1 MNKNTEAKK
10 ITKYTCPRCAN
21 SLQLY
26 ANYYFTI
33 RADIDPDTGKISEPN
48 IGNIYKMKIF
58 QGQFQCTQCGVLD
71 EDHGDTIGEA
81 TLNIYTN
88 IADNVGTKCLSNVF
102 PSGEQFQVVKK
113 SKGYRF
119 YKDQQFKNLEFEL
132 EKLKSRIRDSSS
144 IEDLRCLVR
153 YVGPTEEEEL
163 QAEKRIKR
171 IDKIYEKYGDEL
183 PPNAQSELDIL
194 TEKQDKYEYKYC

>member
-10 ITKYTCPRCAN
+10 FTKYTCPRCA
-21 SLQLY
+21 SQLQLY

-33 RADIDPDTGKISEPN
+33 RADVDLDTGKISEPN
-48 IGNIYKMKIF
+48 IGNIYKIQAF

-71 EDHGDTIGEA
+71 EEYGETIGVA
-81 TLNIYTN
+81 TLNVYTN
-88 IADNVGTKCLSNVF
+88 IADKVGTKHLTNVF
-102 PSGEQFQVVKK
+102 PSGENFQVIKK

-119 YKDQQFKNLEFEL
+119 YKDQQFKNLESEL
-132 EKLKSRIRDSSS
+132 ENLKSRIRDSSN

-153 YVGPTEEEEL
+153 YVGPTKEEEL

-171 IDKIYEKYGDEL
+171 MDEIYDRYGDEL
-183 PPNAQSELDIL
+183 PPNAQSEIDKLNK
-194 TEKQDKYEYKYC
+194 KQDEYEHKYC